1 MNIIK
6 TLTSQAIPG
15 MIVAEDIYTKDHY
28 LIIAKDTVLTDKI
41 ITRLKFYSIT
51 DFYIYCEDNLVKEET
66 EYFENTFY
74 TEIKKANLFVAFI
87 SHTKIPLMI

>member
-41 ITRLKFYSIT
+41 ITR
-51 DFYIYCEDNLVKEET
+51 
-66 EYFENTFY
+66 
-74 TEIKKANLFVAFI
+74 
-87 SHTKIPLMI
+87 